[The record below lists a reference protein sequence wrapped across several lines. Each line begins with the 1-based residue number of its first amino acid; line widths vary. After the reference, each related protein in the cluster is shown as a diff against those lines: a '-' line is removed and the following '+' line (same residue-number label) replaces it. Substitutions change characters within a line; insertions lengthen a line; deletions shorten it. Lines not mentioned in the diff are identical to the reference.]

1 MNFTLHRASEEY
13 KAVIQNLM
21 QFYIYD
27 FSEYIKYDVEDNGLF
42 APYPHLDDYWKETSN
57 KFPYIIKKDDK
68 YVGFVLVR
76 FIETQERMYLS
87 IAEFFILKKYRR
99 TGIGKAIAV
108 MVFDLHKGLWEV
120 FQKESNKPAQIF
132 WKKVIEEYTKGQY
145 RERSED
151 GKRIQNFEN

>member
-27 FSEYIKYDVEDNGLF
+27 FSEYIKYDVENNGLF

-76 FIETQERMYLS
+76 FIE
-87 IAEFFILKKYRR
+87 
-99 TGIGKAIAV
+99 
-108 MVFDLHKGLWEV
+108 HKSECI
-120 FQKESNKPAQIF
+120 FQ
-132 WKKVIEEYTKGQY
+132 
-145 RERSED
+145 
-151 GKRIQNFEN
+151 